1 MMRDAWCR
9 RLVLLVG
16 VWAAIAI
23 VLQLV
28 VSLALR

>member
-1 MMRDAWCR
+1 MMPETWCR

-16 VWAAIAI
+16 LWAVVAI